1 MDFSEKLNLMMDLFS
16 ISNSKLSRQLSI
28 DPSLVSKWRHGNR
41 MPARNASYIAELVVY
56 FYQLYQSSDA
66 MIQHRLRRMLG
77 ESAEL
82 HLDDSEMIL
91 KQLLM
96 EWLNPIEGDS
106 KQNDRTISGHQSQ
119 QVIHMVQH
127 LLNQENITSS
137 QTEVLEAIPE
147 SPGGSRREYHLHA
160 GRAGR
165 RRAVLE
171 FLDMVLEMKPPQELL
186 LHSQEDLAWMS
197 ESREFLDEWNRKLM
211 AVLMQGH
218 QITII
223 HHMDRQEQDLF
234 SIMKYWIPLHLTGNV
249 RSWYSPVYKE
259 MPFKT
264 THFIIRNQA
273 AIYASVS
280 QESDDE
286 NNYTFFYREP
296 LVAQI
301 LENSYRVFLNQ
312 CVPLVNSYMADR
324 MDAYMAQLTELEE
337 EAGTWIGWKNGLSSS
352 AISVSLYEQLLIQA
366 GVGGAERW
374 KRLQLQQRRLEAFRK
389 NIAHFSFIEILPL
402 TLLNHLN
409 KDTRAAL
416 SPLEAFTPN
425 RIILTNE
432 QVVAVLESVVDR
444 LQKYPNYEVY
454 LANANP
460 LWKEIDMSLGY
471 KENRAAVA
479 ASLGPA
485 QQRPAALVTGE
496 GNVVLTFEGFFD
508 AALESIPGSYK
519 NRHRVMEKI
528 QKIIRQMRQ
537 QSQSSLQQT

>member
-1 MDFSEKLNLMMDLFS
+1 MDFSEKLNHLMDLFS

-41 MPARNASYIAELVVY
+41 MPARNASYISELVVY
-56 FYQLYQSSDA
+56 FHQLYQTADA

-106 KQNDRTISGHQSQ
+106 QQNNKAMSGHQSQ
-119 QVIHMVQH
+119 QLIHMVQH
-127 LLNQENITSS
+127 LLNQESSLSS
-137 QTEVLEAIPE
+137 QTTVLEGSQE
-147 SPGGSRREYHLHA
+147 SPGGSHREYHLHA

-165 RRAVLE
+165 RRAVSE

-197 ESREFLDEWNRKLM
+197 ESREFMEEWNRKLM
-211 AVLMQGH
+211 AVLTQGH
-218 QITII
+218 HITII

-249 RSWYSPVYKE
+249 RSWYYPSYKE
-259 MPFKT
+259 MPFRI

-280 QESDDE
+280 EETNNE
-286 NNYTFFYREP
+286 NNYTFFFRDP

-301 LENSYRVFLNQ
+301 LENSYQVYLDQ
-312 CVPLVNSYMADR
+312 CIPLVNSYMAGRLDT
-324 MDAYMAQLTELEE
+324 YMAQLTEIEE
-337 EAGTWIGWKNGLSSS
+337 EPGTWIGWKNGLSSS
-352 AISVSLYEQLLIQA
+352 GISISLYEQMLIQA
-366 GVGGAERW
+366 GIGGAERW

-389 NIAHFSFIEILPL
+389 NIVHFSYIEILPL

-409 KDTRAAL
+409 RDTRTTL
-416 SPLEAFTPN
+416 SQLEAFTPN
-425 RIILTNE
+425 PIVLTND
-432 QVVAVLESVVDR
+432 QIVAVLESVLDR

-454 LANANP
+454 LANENP

-471 KENRAAVA
+471 KENQAAVA
-479 ASLGPA
+479 AGLGPG
-485 QQRPAALVTGE
+485 QKRPAALVTGE
-496 GNVVLTFEGFFD
+496 GNVVLTFESFLD
-508 AALESIPGSYK
+508 AALENIPGNYK

-528 QKIIRQMRQ
+528 QKVIRQIRQ
-537 QSQSSLQQT
+537 QAQSTMQQT